1 MKGAYTETIRIVF
14 RWIIGAL
21 LIFAALGKLAD
32 LQEFYNTLLA
42 YRLPLSSPIL
52 CAVAMILP
60 WLELLCGLLL
70 LANIRTAA
78 ALGWSAFLFAVFAIC
93 TAQAWVR
100 GLNIGCGCLNL
111 TIIGIHRGSEIAK
124 LMESPA
130 FAFVRALVLGVV
142 VVLLLIAE
150 S

>member
-1 MKGAYTETIRIVF
+1 MNTACTETIRVVC

-32 LQEFYNTLLA
+32 LEQFYNALLA

-52 CAVAMILP
+52 SAVTMILP

-70 LANIRTAA
+70 LAKIRTAA
-78 ALGWSAFLFAVFAIC
+78 ALGWSAALFAVFAIC
-93 TAQAWVR
+93 TGQAWAR

-111 TIIGIHRGSEIAK
+111 TMIGIHRGSEIAK

-142 VVLLLIAE
+142 AVILLIAE